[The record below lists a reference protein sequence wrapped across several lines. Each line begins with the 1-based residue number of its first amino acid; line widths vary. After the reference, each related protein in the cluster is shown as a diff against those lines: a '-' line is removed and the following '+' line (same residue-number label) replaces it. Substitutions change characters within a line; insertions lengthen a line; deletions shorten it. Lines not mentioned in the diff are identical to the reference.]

1 MAGRSLLLSL
11 VLEGVCR
18 STASDTAFVAST
30 LSARRH
36 CHGCEGRTQRAR
48 RGSACR
54 MGGGKGDA
62 VNKAVAAGLLG
73 LQLMSTPLALVTSG
87 RPGGSPLPRLEMV
100 PAAAQA
106 REAPARKEPRTT
118 EEEMILEVEK
128 FDLKTKVEGNLK
140 KQSKVK
146 PAPLPEELKAPK
158 KGKQSPRVKL
168 VPVSTDKLA
177 KSVETIQ
184 GLAPYLDEVEYL
196 ITARSW
202 DYLKGFLGVFATCEE
217 DFVSLIDG
225 MYPTDRPVDV
235 SARDSM
241 QLEAQNVFLAV
252 DDLYHASM
260 SKKVKSSEKAYV
272 KLALSYDRFLKAGN
286 IVPIYDPVSSTE
298 KFFSDIPDEML
309 SYERDSKVPLAV
321 RDAVLILKGPD
332 KGRTAIIVGIVS
344 SRNQAVVRVG
354 GNQRREMRVLDLA
367 DIARTL
373 PDNPKAGG
381 AGGGGGGG
389 GGGNLASKK

>member
-1 MAGRSLLLSL
+1 MAGRSLLLFL
-11 VLEGVCR
+11 VLEAICR
-18 STASDTAFVAST
+18 STASDCAFVAST

-36 CHGCEGRTQRAR
+36 RHGNEGRIQRAR
-48 RGSACR
+48 RGFVCS
-54 MGGGKGDA
+54 MGGGRDA
-62 VNKAVAAGLLG
+62 VVNKAVAAGLLG
-73 LQLMSTPLALVTSG
+73 LQLLSMPLTLVTSG
-87 RPGGSPLPRLEMV
+87 RPGGSALPGLDVM

-106 REAPARKEPRTT
+106 REARTT

-128 FDLKTKVEGNLK
+128 FDLKTQVEGNLK
-140 KQSKVK
+140 KQSKTK
-146 PAPLPEELKAPK
+146 PAPLPKELQTPK

-252 DDLYHASM
+252 DDLY
-260 SKKVKSSEKAYV
+260 
-272 KLALSYDRFLKAGN
+272 
-286 IVPIYDPVSSTE
+286 
-298 KFFSDIPDEML
+298 
-309 SYERDSKVPLAV
+309 
-321 RDAVLILKGPD
+321 
-332 KGRTAIIVGIVS
+332 
-344 SRNQAVVRVG
+344 
-354 GNQRREMRVLDLA
+354 
-367 DIARTL
+367 
-373 PDNPKAGG
+373 
-381 AGGGGGGG
+381 
-389 GGGNLASKK
+389 